1 MFGKFRV
8 CGYLLINKIIS
19 MFYHDRKLQ
28 YKVRVDKPNP
38 EFAKL
43 LQQAIGGIEG
53 EIRVCLQYLFQAWN
67 SRGPVKY
74 RDMLLDTGTEEI
86 SHIEMLV
93 TAVAMNLEGASTA
106 LKDKMAAS
114 NPLVESVLGG
124 KDPRHILSAGLG
136 AMAADANGVPFNG
149 SWVVSSGNIAAD
161 MHANVYAESTGRV
174 LATRLYEMTDDSGMK
189 DMLSFLIARDT
200 MHQNQWMAVLEEL
213 GGPLTVHPIPNS
225 FPQSKENQDFNYSF
239 VSTNINNDSQA
250 MGRWTSGQSIDG
262 KGSFRFEKAQPF
274 GEVPVLGTPDK
285 ETHAQTEQMMD
296 AGKSLLDKAADFITG
311 H

>member
-1 MFGKFRV
+1 MF
-8 CGYLLINKIIS
+8 
-19 MFYHDRKLQ
+19 FYDRRLQ

-53 EIRVCLQYLFQAWN
+53 EMRVCLQYLFQAWN
-67 SRGPVKY
+67 NRGPQKY

-86 SHIEMLV
+86 GHIEMLV
-93 TAVAMNLEGASTA
+93 TAVALNLEGASTA
-106 LKDKMAAS
+106 LKDKMASS

-161 MHANVYAESTGRV
+161 MTANVYAESTGRA
-174 LATRLYEMTDDSGMK
+174 LAARLYELTDDSGMK
-189 DMLSFLIARDT
+189 DMLSFLIARDA

-213 GGPLTVHPIPNS
+213 GPTTFPIPNS
-225 FPQSKENQDFNYSF
+225 FPQSKENQDVDYSF
-239 VSTNINNDSQA
+239 ISTSLHKDSTAQ
-250 MGRWTSGQSIDG
+250 GRWSSGQSIDG
-262 KGSFRFEKAQPF
+262 KGTFNFQYAQPF
-274 GEVPVLGTPDK
+274 GDVPSLGIPDK
-285 ETHAQTEQMMD
+285 ETHAQTEQMLGAD
-296 AGKSLLDKAADFITG
+296 KSFIEKAADFITG
-311 H
+311 ENS